1 LRYCIESGKVEL
13 SFEPVVCQSVVQ
25 EVFTAL
31 RPLAESKQLAFDIE
45 VPQHEIVVRT
55 DCRALRQ
62 ILLNLTNN
70 AIKFTDTGS
79 VHLVL
84 DRDQQN
90 GSSLARISIVDTGV
104 GIRQEDQDKLFEAF
118 SQLDVSNTRRH
129 EGTGLGLHLSQKLST
144 LLGGSITFTS
154 QYSQGSTFTLAL
166 PTRQ

>member
-144 LLGGSITFTS
+144 LLGGAITFTS
-154 QYSQGSTFTLAL
+154 QYGQGSTFTLAL
-166 PTRQ
+166 PTWQ